1 MKKIGIW
8 AAALALAVGLFAQP
22 VTVHASETAK
32 QAETSV
38 AESAEVPSAET
49 VSEVLDFVKEKWDA
63 GAFKSDKEIQEA
75 IEEGEEKFGVDL
87 GEDLEKQLAKIL
99 KGLDGLGVSSDTA
112 IDAAKKLYEEKGEEI
127 AGQLQE
133 LYEEQSDK
141 FAEQAGK
148 LLKENLVEP
157 AKEAAK
163 AAVENTAKNFWKDLK
178 SSVGSFIKNI
188 FE

>member
-8 AAALALAVGLFAQP
+8 ATALALAVSLFVQP

-32 QAETSV
+32 QTETV
-38 AESAEVPSAET
+38 EAPSAET
-49 VSEVLDFVKEKWDA
+49 VSEVLDFVKEKWDD
-63 GAFKSDKEIQEA
+63 GAFESDKKIQEA
-75 IEEGEEKFGVDL
+75 IKEGEEKFGVDL
-87 GEDLEKQLAKIL
+87 GEDLEKQVAKIL

-127 AGQLQE
+127 AKQIQE

-148 LLKENLVEP
+148 ILKENLVEP

-178 SSVGSFIKNI
+178 SSVSSFIKNI